1 MFDSSILLLHTLLP
15 SQIEMAAQQLI
26 QESMDDLWGDV
37 SPAVYDTAR
46 VLRLPRSLQPEGS
59 LDFLLRN
66 QEEDGSW
73 GGSHAYSLVPSLAAT
88 ASLLDLTLNAA
99 HGEEIAGDA
108 SDVSLAAW
116 RGLDF
121 LAHTLRDT
129 TELPDLVAIELIVPA
144 LVEEIDNTLT
154 ALADVAQA
162 GSHTKTSARNN

>member
-1 MFDSSILLLHTLLP
+1 MFDSSTLLVHTLLP

-26 QESMDDLWGDV
+26 QESMGDLWSDV
-37 SPAVYDTAR
+37 SPAIYDTAR
-46 VLRLPRSLQPEGS
+46 VLLLERSLQPSGS
-59 LDFLLRN
+59 LDFLLRH
-66 QEEDGSW
+66 QKDDGSW
-73 GGSHAYSLVPSLAAT
+73 GSPHAYCLVPSLAAT
-88 ASLLDLTLNAA
+88 ASLLDLTLKAA
-99 HGEEIAGDA
+99 RGEEIAGDT

-144 LVEEIDNTLT
+144 LVEEIENTLT

-162 GSHTKTSARNN
+162 AF